1 MPRPVYHYNR
11 EGALCLEKGI
21 TMPSSGIGLE
31 RKLMEETFS
40 AWKKKNVNLLRRFL
54 LRMVRN
60 GRLFRK
66 KLQKAWHSLMKE
78 LEASRAERKA
88 CSVAKRFFLS
98 LPVLSS
104 SVTVAVKLFTF
115 FAAVAAAERG
125 AWGMIGGEVF
135 LVGLGV
141 YLFYRFA
148 SKFI

>member
-60 GRLFRK
+60 VCLQIYLIAISAVRPVFRSGRIKKDGLF
-66 KLQKAWHSLMKE
+66 
-78 LEASRAERKA
+78 
-88 CSVAKRFFLS
+88 VKRVVFF
-98 LPVLSS
+98 
-104 SVTVAVKLFTF
+104 
-115 FAAVAAAERG
+115 
-125 AWGMIGGEVF
+125 I
-135 LVGLGV
+135 
-141 YLFYRFA
+141 
-148 SKFI
+148 FI